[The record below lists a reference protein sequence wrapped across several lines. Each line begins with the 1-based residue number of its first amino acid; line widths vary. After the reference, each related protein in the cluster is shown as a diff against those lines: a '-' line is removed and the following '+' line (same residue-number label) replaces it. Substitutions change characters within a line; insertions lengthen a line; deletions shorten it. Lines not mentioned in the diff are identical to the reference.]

1 MVDRFT
7 GPPIGS
13 CAVPQAEGFYC
24 AGHFLHEG
32 PCYLHLTPLAQGFSK
47 EQEKQMYEDRF
58 NEIYDE
64 VSSNPYIQARM
75 IELLRPKILKSL
87 RAYEE

>member
-32 PCYLHLTPLAQGFSK
+32 PCYLYLKPLGEAMK
-47 EQEKQMYEDRF
+47 RRNEVRF
-58 NEIYDE
+58 NEIYAE
-64 VSSNPYIQARM
+64 VSNNPDIEARM
-75 IELLRPKILKSL
+75 IEALRPVILKSL